1 MEKIINIG
9 NKEVR
14 LSNNVAWTLEYRA
27 QFGRDI
33 LPVIMP
39 FIVTM
44 TDGITAVLAETG
56 KGPGEEISQ
65 TEIAEALEGRA
76 MDLLLPVFQVEFT
89 DLVVY
94 VLWAM
99 AKAADEKI
107 LPPKQWVREF
117 EEFPLDVIVPAL
129 IELVLNGFTSSKN
142 LKRLKDLGKT
152 LRELQPSLS
161 MMLSS
166 PDSKED

>member
-44 TDGITAVLAETG
+44 TDSITAVLSNTG
-56 KGPGEEISQ
+56 KGPGEEI
-65 TEIAEALEGRA
+65 TLEEIAEALEGKA
-76 MDLLLPVFQVEFT
+76 MDLMLPLFSVEFT

-107 LPPKQWVREF
+107 APPMQWAREF
-117 EEFPLDVIVPAL
+117 ESFPLDVIVPAL
-129 IELVLNGFTSSKN
+129 IELVTKGFSSSKN
-142 LKRLKDLGKT
+142 WGRLKDLGKT
-152 LRELQPSLS
+152 LKELQPSLS
-161 MMLSS
+161 TMLSS

>member
-44 TDGITAVLAETG
+44 TDGITTILSQSG
-56 KGPGEEISQ
+56 KGPGEEIN
-65 TEIAEALEGRA
+65 TTDIAEALEGRA
-76 MDLLLPVFQVEFT
+76 MDLMIPLFSVEFT

-99 AKAADEKI
+99 AKAADESI
-107 LPPKQWVREF
+107 APPKQWVKEF

-129 IELVLNGFTSSKN
+129 VELVIKGFSTSKN
-142 LKRLKDLGKT
+142 LERLKEIGKT
-152 LRELQPSLS
+152 LKELQPSLS